1 MHHPAMAIECG
12 LYSSKQIGAYNLE
25 EFRALVSQK
34 ALYMTVQDNT
44 GGMITYGTIVFAICN
59 SIFA

>member
-44 GGMITYGTIVFAICN
+44 GGRIALSVL
-59 SIFA
+59 